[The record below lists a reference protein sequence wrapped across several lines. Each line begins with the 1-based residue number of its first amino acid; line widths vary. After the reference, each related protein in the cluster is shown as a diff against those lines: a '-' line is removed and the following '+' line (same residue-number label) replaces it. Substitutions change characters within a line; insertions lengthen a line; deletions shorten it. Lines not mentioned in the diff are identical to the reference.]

1 MDANTLL
8 NNQEV
13 AEEIKEVITNYLEA
27 NGNEN
32 VTTQNPW
39 DAGKAVL
46 RGTFI
51 AIQAYPKIQEKLQ
64 INNLTLD
71 LKQLKK
77 NNNNKKKKRSWQKGK
92 NHKYQGRNE

>member
-13 AEEIKEVITNYLEA
+13 AEEIKEVITKYLEA

-77 NNNNKKKKRSWQKGK
+77 NNNNKKKRSWQKGK
-92 NHKYQGRNE
+92 NHKYQGRNK